1 MGRWLVLSGS
11 VLLSSSNLAA
21 QPYVDAHPCA
31 ASCEVQRFLDQNV
44 GVKMNRPVTLD
55 ELRKF
60 APLISDDA
68 VKVANPQGDE
78 RGDTIHA
85 LHFEGLTLR
94 AEVTPEGNVLV
105 QEIDLTGGAYRM
117 AFNIKL
123 GKIAG
128 PHDID
133 FVLGAPAETH
143 PDASGKGTDWIY
155 RNLEGTAS
163 VTFVRTD
170 NAISS
175 VHWDFSGGD

>member
-1 MGRWLVLSGS
+1 MVRWLILSAGVVASLPS
-11 VLLSSSNLAA
+11 VAA
-21 QPYVDAHPCA
+21 QPYVDPHPCA

-44 GVKMNRPVTLD
+44 GVKMNRPLTLD

-60 APLISDDA
+60 APLTSDDT
-68 VKVANPQGDE
+68 VKVANPLGDV

-143 PDASGKGTDWIY
+143 PDASGRGTDWVY

-170 NAISS
+170 TAILS